1 MEGAPSKR
9 THCEDRNMDANY
21 GRINGLRR
29 QLLIVDDDPI
39 SRAILGNLIGDA
51 YDIAYAENG
60 REALTW
66 LERASRTVSL
76 VLLDLMMPVMDGVET
91 LKRMKESETLRQIPV
106 IVLTSEG
113 DAEAETLRGGATD
126 FITKPYKEEIVRA
139 RIARTIELV
148 EDRQIIQTVETDR
161 LTGLY
166 SKDFFFEYAGAMVEA
181 HPGIV
186 MDALV
191 LDLDHFHLY
200 NEMRGRAAGDQL
212 LCALGEAIRQ
222 ELNGTIGIGCRCQ
235 ADTFFVYIEHT
246 DAHASILERITARVT
261 EAVNGMAR
269 VRMGVCTRTDI
280 TSDLEG
286 RFDRAKSACNRIRG
300 DYLHALAY
308 YDDSQYEQDI
318 HAQRLINETKEA
330 LRSGQFKVYYQP
342 KYDITG
348 SRPTLMSAEALV
360 RWQHPEFGIVSPGL
374 FIPLFEDNGMI
385 RALDS
390 YVWKSAARQVA
401 EWRKRYGRV
410 IPVSVNVSRIDLFD
424 ESLLE
429 RLNSIREENE
439 LPPEALI
446 LEITESAYTEDTEQA
461 IAVIASLRAAGYRI
475 EMDDFGSGYSSLN
488 MLLHMPVDALKIDG
502 AFMRAISV
510 REKDKWLI
518 ATLVDIARHLNVPT
532 VFEGVEEEQQV
543 SMIREAG
550 GQIVQGYYFS
560 RPLPPEPFEQIIE
573 KDIKEAEQC

>member
-1 MEGAPSKR
+1 
-9 THCEDRNMDANY
+9 
-21 GRINGLRR
+21 
-29 QLLIVDDDPI
+29 
-39 SRAILGNLIGDA
+39 
-51 YDIAYAENG
+51 
-60 REALTW
+60 
-66 LERASRTVSL
+66 
-76 VLLDLMMPVMDGVET
+76 
-91 LKRMKESETLRQIPV
+91 
-106 IVLTSEG
+106 
-113 DAEAETLRGGATD
+113 
-126 FITKPYKEEIVRA
+126 
-139 RIARTIELV
+139 
-148 EDRQIIQTVETDR
+148 
-161 LTGLY
+161 
-166 SKDFFFEYAGAMVEA
+166 
-181 HPGIV
+181 
-186 MDALV
+186 
-191 LDLDHFHLY
+191 
-200 NEMRGRAAGDQL
+200 
-212 LCALGEAIRQ
+212 
-222 ELNGTIGIGCRCQ
+222 
-235 ADTFFVYIEHT
+235 
-246 DAHASILERITARVT
+246 
-261 EAVNGMAR
+261 MAR

-286 RFDRAKSACNRIRG
+286 RFDRAQSACNRIRG

-360 RWQHPEFGIVSPGL
+360 RWQHPEFGILSPGL

-429 RLNSIREENE
+429 RLNSIREANE

-488 MLLHMPVDALKIDG
+488 MLLHMPVDVLKIDG

-543 SMIREAG
+543 RMIREAG